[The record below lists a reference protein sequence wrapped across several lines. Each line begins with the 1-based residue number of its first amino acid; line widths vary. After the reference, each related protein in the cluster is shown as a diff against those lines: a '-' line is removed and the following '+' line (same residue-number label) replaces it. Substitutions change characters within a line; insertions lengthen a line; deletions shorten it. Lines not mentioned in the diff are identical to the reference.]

1 MLCGAF
7 AAGGVA
13 LWRVLGLHMH
23 PEAEVSSV
31 ADAVDLIRQQR
42 VRRGELVEAGGFLP
56 GPWCGQAH

>member
-1 MLCGAF
+1 MLPQAKALGVSLVLCGAF

-31 ADAVDLIRQQR
+31 ADAVNLIRQQR
-42 VRRGELVEAGGFLP
+42 VRRALG
-56 GPWCGQAH
+56 WW